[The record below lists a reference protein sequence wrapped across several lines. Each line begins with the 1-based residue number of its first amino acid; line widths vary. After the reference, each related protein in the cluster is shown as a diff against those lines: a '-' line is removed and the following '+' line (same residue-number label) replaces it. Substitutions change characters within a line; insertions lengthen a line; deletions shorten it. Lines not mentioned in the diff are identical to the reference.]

1 MKNRFII
8 NIVTQMAI
16 KVHKSLP
23 PNMRDNIPRDRL
35 INDYLQDK
43 QFIPV
48 FISLYIMHILV
59 AVMLSV
65 IAFLVCGCIF
75 KSKSIENVTFLV
87 ITAACGLIAGASIT
101 PLYISSH
108 VKGIINNY
116 DLCVKYYNSDK
127 WKNEEVLKGGHYEEE
142 A

>member
-43 QFIPV
+43 QFIPA
-48 FISLYIMHILV
+48 FIYMYITSILV
-59 AVMLSV
+59 AIMISV

-75 KSKSIENVTFLV
+75 KSRSIENITFLV
-87 ITAACGLIAGASIT
+87 ATAVCGLIAGASII
-101 PLYISSH
+101 PLYLSSY

-127 WKNEEVLKGGHYEEE
+127 WKNEEVLRGGHYENK